1 MRYNIIESIDIN
13 EDKAIVE
20 IIRKE
25 KDKETVIDKQDM
37 TELLQANGEIQF
49 YSLIIKQVLSNS
61 VTFSQNGNQTVR
73 KLKKV
78 YDHLLLDEKYK
89 NKKENVNKIL
99 SNIYK
104 FKDVNKERIK
114 YERQLDKAY
123 NDLNNYIISE
133 VLHTIYPELKVI
145 TLPNQMEESKMN
157 IQFYKQLL
165 DELLEVNKISDITD
179 EQKEKFF
186 EKYDLLTKDFYHY
199 YELTLNSQNQSGI
212 IFLKEKYPNNFIISE
227 LLDSKI
233 KYIDLRMK
241 EYEDRYWGLCS
252 VFTAFYGA
260 DNYDVKQEIEA
271 MTNKER
277 RGKFVEKN
285 YKEIADC
292 EEKYLKLVEEYKQ
305 KLYEKQDNEI

>member
-1 MRYNIIESIDIN
+1 MRNNIIENIEIKDG
-13 EDKAIVE
+13 KAIVE

-25 KDKETVIDKQDM
+25 DKKSTIDKIDM
-37 TELLQANGEIQF
+37 TEILQINGEIQF
-49 YSLIIKQVLSNS
+49 YSHIIKQVLSNS
-61 VTFSQNGNQTVR
+61 VTFSENGNQTVK
-73 KLKKV
+73 KLNKV
-78 YDHLLLDEKYK
+78 YNHLLSDEKYK
-89 NKKENVNKIL
+89 QKKENIAQIL
-99 SNIYK
+99 RNIYK
-104 FKDVNKERIK
+104 FKDINKDRKK
-114 YERQLDKAY
+114 YEIQLDKAY
-123 NDLNNYIISE
+123 NDLNNYIAFDIM
-133 VLHTIYPELKVI
+133 HTIYPELKVI

-179 EQKEKFF
+179 EQKKKFF

-241 EYEDRYWGLCS
+241 EYGDRYWGLCN
-252 VFTAFYGA
+252 VFTVFYGA

-271 MTNKER
+271 MTDKER
-277 RGKFVEKN
+277 RSKFVEK
-285 YKEIADC
+285 
-292 EEKYLKLVEEYKQ
+292 KL
-305 KLYEKQDNEI
+305 